1 MTPRFHYM
9 ELLILELFRNKII
22 KMKYILKFSFLSLLL
37 VFLCSKG
44 QANKT
49 ISQSTIS
56 WKAYKALNADALSHF
71 GTVQLKAGNI
81 VTNSNNEIVGGNFI
95 IDLST
100 IIADDMKGNKKMKLM
115 LENHLKSDDFFDVK
129 KFPTAFFKLTSVK
142 PNNDK
147 KYNYTFSGNL
157 SIRNISKPI
166 SFPVSVTNNGNKT
179 IVQSALFT
187 FNRKDYG
194 LNYNVFED
202 MILKN
207 DVEMTV
213 SFVAK

>member
-1 MTPRFHYM
+1 MNCIQKTV
-9 ELLILELFRNKII
+9 
-22 KMKYILKFSFLSLLL
+22 LSLVFISGL
-37 VFLCSKG
+37 VFG
-44 QANKT
+44 QANKK
-49 ISQSTIS
+49 ISNSTIT
-56 WKAYKALNADALSHF
+56 WKAYKALNADALSHY

-81 VTNSNNEIVGGNFI
+81 VTNANNEIINGNFI
-95 IDLST
+95 IDLNT
-100 IIADDMKGNKKMKLM
+100 ILADDMKGNKKMKLM

-142 PNNDK
+142 PNADN
-147 KYNYTFSGNL
+147 KYNYTFSGTL

-166 SFPVSVTNNGNKT
+166 SFPVSVVNDGNIT
-179 IVQSALFT
+179 IVNSALFT
-187 FNRKDYG
+187 FNRKDYD

-213 SFVAK
+213 KFIAK

>member
-1 MTPRFHYM
+1 M

-22 KMKYILKFSFLSLLL
+22 KMKYIFKIITLTILLQ
-37 VFLCSKG
+37 FGISWG
-44 QANKT
+44 QTNKT
-49 ISQSTIS
+49 ISQSTIT

-81 VTNSNNEIVGGNFI
+81 VTNANNEIVGGNFI

-166 SFPVSVTNNGNKT
+166 SFPVSVINNGNKT
-179 IVQSALFT
+179 IVKSALFT

-207 DVEMTV
+207 DVEMIV
-213 SFVAK
+213 NFVAK